1 MIFIDYNFS
10 GDLQLLSFI
19 LDKHKNYLYDG
30 SVKKFI
36 ESNKWNNPSQLKYSW
51 SINGVPP
58 RVWNI
63 LHKDLIILRLK
74 GLLNFRDSNLK
85 DLKEGFQTS

>member
-36 ESNKWNNPSQLKYSW
+36 ESNKWNNASQLKYSW
-51 SINGVPP
+51 QINGVPP

-74 GLLNFRDSNLK
+74 GLLNFKDSNLK